1 MQKKKKKTVKLFWKE
16 LKQADAAQKCRFGR
30 GTVWASLDKVA
41 VDTARLEHLF
51 ESKAKELPV
60 AKKGPETKKTEILV
74 LDPKRSNAINIGM
87 TVLPAIHVIKTAIL
101 NFDEFAISKEG
112 IEKILTMTPT
122 EEEKQKIQE
131 AQLANPDVPLGSAE
145 QFLFSLASISALTP
159 RLQLWAFKLNY
170 EALEKEIAEPLFD
183 LKLGMEQL
191 ASNQTFK
198 RILATLLAIGN
209 FLNSSNA
216 KGFELGYLEKV
227 VEVKD
232 TVHRQSLLHHTC
244 SLVVENYPESSD
256 VYSEV
261 PAITRS
267 AKVDFEL
274 LSENLVQLERRC
286 KASWDNLKVVA
297 KHETKAVLKNKMTEF
312 LKDCTQRI
320 IILKVVHRRVINRFH
335 SFLLFLGQPSSSV
348 RDIKVTSFCRIISEF
363 SLEYRTTR
371 ERVLTLKRKR
381 AAHRER
387 TKTRGKMITETE
399 KFSGAVPQEDS
410 PSPVSIAAEAGPGQ
424 EEEHKNMKNL
434 LISSDSLHVNQGG
447 LRRSRA
453 VRSLGRVSPS
463 QMTVAKDDG
472 TSSQDDATDEIMD
485 RLVKSVTQNPS
496 DRQSSPK
503 TRKRSRMNRKSLR
516 RTLKSGLSLDVV
528 QALGLNNKTGDKV

>member
-1 MQKKKKKTVKLFWKE
+1 
-16 LKQADAAQKCRFGR
+16 
-30 GTVWASLDKVA
+30 
-41 VDTARLEHLF
+41 
-51 ESKAKELPV
+51 
-60 AKKGPETKKTEILV
+60 
-74 LDPKRSNAINIGM
+74 
-87 TVLPAIHVIKTAIL
+87 
-101 NFDEFAISKEG
+101 
-112 IEKILTMTPT
+112 MTPT
-122 EEEKQKIQE
+122 EEEKQKIQD
-131 AQLANPDVPLGSAE
+131 AQLANPDVPLGTAE
-145 QFLFSLASISALTP
+145 QFLLSLGSISALTP

-191 ASNQTFK
+191 SSNQTFR

-232 TVHRQSLLHHTC
+232 TVHRQTLLHHTC
-244 SLVVENYPESSD
+244 SLLLENYPESSD

-267 AKVDFEL
+267 SKVDFEL

-286 KASWDNLKVVA
+286 KASWDNLKVVT
-297 KHETKAVLKNKMTEF
+297 KHEMKALLKNKLTDF

-348 RDIKVTSFCRIISEF
+348 RDIRVTSFCRIISEF

-371 ERVLTLKRKR
+371 ERVLTLKQKR

-399 KFSGAVPQEDS
+399 KFSGAVPQEDGS
-410 PSPVSIAAEAGPGQ
+410 SPVSPEAEPGQ
-424 EEEHKNMKNL
+424 EEHENMKNL
-434 LISSDSLHVNQGG
+434 LISTDRLTVDQRG

-453 VRSLGRVSPS
+453 VRSLGSVSPS
-463 QMTVAKDDG
+463 QMFVAREDG
-472 TSSQDDATDEIMD
+472 TVSQDDATDEIMD

-496 DRQSSPK
+496 DRPSSPK

-516 RTLKSGLSLDVV
+516 RTLKSGLSVDVV
-528 QALGLNNKTGDKV
+528 QALGLNSKTADRV

>member
-1 MQKKKKKTVKLFWKE
+1 M
-16 LKQADAAQKCRFGR
+16 
-30 GTVWASLDKVA
+30 WASLDKVA

-51 ESKAKELPV
+51 ESKGKELPV

-74 LDPKRSNAINIGM
+74 LDSKRSNAINIGM
-87 TVLPAIHVIKTAIL
+87 TVLPAIHVIKSAIL
-101 NFDEFAISKEG
+101 SFDEFAISKEG

-131 AQLANPDVPLGSAE
+131 AQLANPDLPLGTAE
-145 QFLFSLASISALTP
+145 QFLLTLASINGLTP

-191 ASNQTFK
+191 SSNQTFR

-216 KGFELGYLEKV
+216 KGFELSYLEKV

-244 SLVVENYPESSD
+244 NLVVENYPESSD
-256 VYSEV
+256 VYSEI
-261 PAITRS
+261 PAINRS

-297 KHETKAVLKNKMTEF
+297 KHETKAALKNKLTDF

-348 RDIKVTSFCRIISEF
+348 RDIKVTNFCRIISEF
-363 SLEYRTTR
+363 ALEYRTTR
-371 ERVLTLKRKR
+371 ERVLTIKRKR
-381 AAHRER
+381 AVHRER

-399 KFSGAVPQEDS
+399 KFSGAVSRPDS
-410 PSPVSIAAEAGPGQ
+410 PSPVSMAAEADQDQ
-424 EEEHKNMKNL
+424 EEEHENMKNL
-434 LISSDSLHVNQGG
+434 LISRSSTLNCDQGG

-453 VRSLGRVSPS
+453 VRSLGRVEPPKMS
-463 QMTVAKDDG
+463 VAKEDG

-496 DRQSSPK
+496 GRSSSPK
-503 TRKRSRMNRKSLR
+503 NRKRSRVNRKSLR
-516 RTLKSGLSLDVV
+516 RTLKSGLGVEVV
-528 QALGLNNKTGDKV
+528 QALGLNNKTAGDRV